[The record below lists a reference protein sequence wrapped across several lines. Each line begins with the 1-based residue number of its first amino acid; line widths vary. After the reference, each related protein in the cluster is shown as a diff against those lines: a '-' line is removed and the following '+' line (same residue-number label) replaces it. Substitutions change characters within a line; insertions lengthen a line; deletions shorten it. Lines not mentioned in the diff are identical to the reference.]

1 DRAALRGRVDARD
14 DASDDAVARVDLRGK
29 ANREVTRLRFRDLQ
43 FGLQFG
49 RVRHA
54 GDVRA
59 GRQLLADFDRQ
70 FLQLALHRRPDG
82 EVAELALT
90 QLVLGAQAV
99 DFGQLRRDV
108 RIDVLLRDAQ
118 PLFGDGEL
126 VLQLRLGRFELLQLK
141 GAHQTVFRQLAI
153 GFERQGGLT
162 VLRPDADDLGFLAQE
177 LAFEVRPRVFEIG
190 FRRLQGQTGLRHLLF
205 ELRIRHFD
213 DDGAGTDLRARSE
226 DDALDTA
233 GGRGR

>member
-1 DRAALRGRVDARD
+1 IEQLHRSVRRAGCRVADLHEIGQVLDLDRAVDTQVGTRAGWQVALQRDVDADRAALRGRVDARD

-90 QLVLGAQAV
+90 QLVLGAQTV
-99 DFGQLRRDV
+99 DV
-108 RIDVLLRDAQ
+108 C
-118 PLFGDGEL
+118 
-126 VLQLRLGRFELLQLK
+126 
-141 GAHQTVFRQLAI
+141 
-153 GFERQGGLT
+153 
-162 VLRPDADDLGFLAQE
+162 
-177 LAFEVRPRVFEIG
+177 
-190 FRRLQGQTGLRHLLF
+190 
-205 ELRIRHFD
+205 
-213 DDGAGTDLRARSE
+213 DLRSH
-226 DDALDTA
+226 
-233 GGRGR
+233 